1 MITGIG
7 REEGD
12 SVIMTKISSIDSKLA
27 VQSGSRLMAL
37 AVAVSVAIV
46 AIIFSAFALH
56 YDQTARRLRLTEIE
70 NYLSA
75 MGRTTAW
82 GVDKW
87 LAEREHL
94 ISGLNVELSKSSNER
109 EIASELREEVYQKA
123 FVWTYFGET
132 DGAYHIFPP
141 DDELP
146 GDYDPRTRPWY
157 LAAIA
162 KGGATF
168 TEPYRDISTNVE
180 TITVATP
187 VRKNGSLFGV
197 AAADFTTEQLSQI
210 LAETDLGGLGYVFL
224 VSPQGVVLSHP
235 EHALVGKSLVDLFE
249 GPALNIEGGM
259 QKTAIGGEN
268 KFISFSKAS
277 ENSTIDWRLG
287 LVVDKDKAFES
298 LTEFRRTAA
307 IAAIFAMFLTVGV
320 LGFVIHRVLV
330 RPLLSARRAADAANA
345 AKSDFL
351 ASMSHEIRTPM
362 NGILGIADVLINTG
376 LNPRQKELTSIIVS
390 SGGAL
395 MTVINDILDF
405 SKMEA
410 GKLSL
415 APRPFNFRQ
424 TVYDLA
430 TLMQAR
436 AVEKDLE
443 LVVRYAP
450 NMPEG
455 IVADEARLRQV
466 IGNLV
471 GNAVKFTEHGYIM
484 IDVTGERAGDAAEIT
499 ISVTDTGIGIEN
511 NDLSRVFE
519 KFEQADGSNTRKFG
533 GTGLGL
539 AISKNLVE
547 MMDGSIGVESEIGKG
562 SRFWF
567 KIRVPV
573 DSKIKAMPTVS
584 ASTFDGAR
592 ILAVDDNAVNRRVI
606 AELAAGWGLD
616 ATITENA
623 DSAMSALEESVASG
637 RRYKAILMDFQ
648 MPGEDGVALTRRIQ
662 ADRRFDSIPVV
673 LLSSVDSA
681 QIDPVRS
688 GAKIV
693 TSLAKPVRPSQLMD
707 VLARIM
713 VDEASRSVSKIAEA
727 MHKVE
732 EPVEPPSDGR
742 PVLLIAEDNVVNQ
755 LVVTN
760 MISESNYRVII
771 AENGRVAVEKYLVH
785 RPAAILMDLSMPEM
799 DGLEATRQIRKIEA
813 EKGLQRTPIIAATAH
828 VLEEDRDKCRLA
840 GMNDFIPKPIRK
852 PQLDETLGKWI
863 DEAIAWDE
871 SVAG

>member
-1 MITGIG
+1 MAQ
-7 REEGD
+7 
-12 SVIMTKISSIDSKLA
+12 ISSIDSKLA
-27 VQSGSRLMAL
+27 SQSGSRLMAL
-37 AVAVSVAIV
+37 AVAVSVAIIT
-46 AIIFSAFALH
+46 IIFSAFAFH
-56 YDQTARRLRLTEIE
+56 YDQTARRLRLIEID

-75 MGRTTAW
+75 MGSTTAW

-94 ISGLNVELSKSSNER
+94 ISGLNAELSNSHGER
-109 EIASELREEVYQKA
+109 SITSELREEVYQNA

-132 DGAYHIFPP
+132 NGAYHIWPP
-141 DDELP
+141 DDNLP
-146 GDYDPRTRPWY
+146 ADYDPRTRPWY

-187 VRKNGSLFGV
+187 VRKNGALFGV
-197 AAADFTTEQLSQI
+197 AAADFTTEQLSEI
-210 LAETDLGGLGYVFL
+210 LAETDLGGLGFVFL

-235 EHALVGKSLVDLFE
+235 KHEFAGRSLSDLFD
-249 GPALNIEGGM
+249 GPALDVEGGM
-259 QKTAIGGEN
+259 QRTSIDGKN

-277 ENSTIDWRLG
+277 DNSTIDWRLG
-287 LVVDKDKAFES
+287 FVVDQDKAFES
-298 LTEFRRTAA
+298 LAEFRRTAA
-307 IAAIFAMFLTVGV
+307 IAAIFAIFVTVGV

-415 APRPFNFRQ
+415 LPRPFNFRQ

-436 AVEKDLE
+436 AIEKDLE

-455 IVADEARLRQV
+455 IVADEARLRQI

-484 IDVTGERAGDAAEIT
+484 IDVTGERNGEMAEIT
-499 ISVTDTGIGIEN
+499 VSVTDTGIGIEN
-511 NDLSRVFE
+511 SDLSRVFE

-547 MMDGSIGVESEIGKG
+547 MMDGSIGAESDIGKG

-567 KIRVPV
+567 KIQVPV
-573 DSKIKAMPTVS
+573 DTKIKAMPSVS

-606 AELAAGWGLD
+606 AELASGWGLD
-616 ATITENA
+616 ATIVANA
-623 DSAMSALEESVASG
+623 ETALAALEESVESG

-648 MPGEDGVALTRRIQ
+648 MPGEDGVSLTRRIQ
-662 ADRRFDSIPVV
+662 TDKRFDSIPVV

-681 QIDPVRS
+681 QIDPARS

-713 VDEASRSVSKIAEA
+713 VDESSRSVAKVAEA
-727 MHKVE
+727 MRQTE
-732 EPVEPPSDGR
+732 EPVETVSDGR

-760 MISESNYRVII
+760 MICENDYRVVI
-771 AENGRVAVEKYLVH
+771 AENGRVAVEKFLES

-799 DGLEATRQIRKIEA
+799 DGLEATIQIRKLEA
-813 EKGLQRTPIIAATAH
+813 ERGLQPTPIIAATAH

-852 PQLDETLGKWI
+852 SQLDQTLDKWI

-871 SVAG
+871 SAAG